1 MQLEELKT
9 IWNKDNTSLINNE
22 NLLNM
27 IHQPSTSPVAEMK
40 RNLRFELYSVFVVY
54 LLTAFLFLFQDDGRF
69 LIVSGTYVL
78 LLVLFY
84 IYYRY
89 KMKLLNNMQC
99 LTCEVKSNM
108 KKQLATLD
116 KYLNFYHWSSTLI
129 VPLLLLFFGWLGL
142 QKKTDSHILSKYT
155 PDEIVLPYL
164 IFVAVLGV
172 ALFFANKSYIKSMY
186 GKHVNRLKAVVNEL
200 EEQ

>member
-1 MQLEELKT
+1 MQLEELKS

-22 NLLNM
+22 NLLRM
-27 IHQPSTSPVAEMK
+27 IHQTSTGPVAEMK
-40 RNLRFELYSVFVVY
+40 RNLRFELYCVIVVY
-54 LLTAFLFLFQDDGRF
+54 LLSAFLFLLQDDGRF
-69 LIVSGTYVL
+69 IIISGTYVL
-78 LLVLFY
+78 LLGLFY

-108 KKQLATLD
+108 KKQLSTLER
-116 KYLNFYHWSSTLI
+116 YLNFYHWSSTLL
-129 VPLLLLFFGWLGL
+129 VPLLLIFFGWLGVK
-142 QKKTDSHILSKYT
+142 KKTDSHVLSKYT
-155 PDEIVLPYL
+155 PDEIILPYL

-172 ALFFANKSYIKSMY
+172 VLFFANKSYIKTMY
-186 GKHVNRLKAVVNEL
+186 GKHVSRLKAVVNEL